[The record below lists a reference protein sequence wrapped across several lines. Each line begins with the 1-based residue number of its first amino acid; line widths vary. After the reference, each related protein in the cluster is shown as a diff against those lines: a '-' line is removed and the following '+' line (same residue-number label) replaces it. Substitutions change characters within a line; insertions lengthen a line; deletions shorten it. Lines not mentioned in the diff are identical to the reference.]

1 MEILFQDF
9 LRQLP
14 IGEKTIIEQGTANT
28 VYRYGASFLVREKKL
43 DEVDSPFQNAGTEKE
58 AYTLIGACPIVP
70 ELLYLDSRGNKVERF
85 VEGRIFDP
93 SNIEDLSKV
102 AKTLQRLHAL
112 PLGRGA
118 TKFLPM
124 ARYLHYKRVCKEE
137 LDKEKEDE
145 IILAAF
151 PYLDSGKMCLC
162 HNDLWAGNIIV
173 SDERAYLLDLE
184 FASAS
189 PYYFDLASLIEEN
202 SLSKEQ
208 TESFLAAYD
217 PEYKEHKLP
226 QKINALVLFH
236 HVLWFYWA
244 KARYEETKNPVFL
257 EIADAKRSA
266 FLSFPKEEA

>member
-1 MEILFQDF
+1 MEVPFPEF

-14 IGEKTIIEQGTANT
+14 LGSKTPIEKGTANT
-28 VYRYGASFLVREKKL
+28 VYRYGDFLVREKVL
-43 DEVDSPFQNAGTEKE
+43 DEVDSPFQNAHTEKE

-70 ELLYLDSRGNKVERF
+70 ELLFLDGRGNKVERF
-85 VEGRIFDP
+85 VEGHPFDP
-93 SNIEDLSKV
+93 SSSEDLEKV
-102 AKTLQRLHAL
+102 AKTLQRLHGL

-118 TKFLPM
+118 TKFLPL
-124 ARYLHYKRVCKEE
+124 ARYLHYKSICKEE
-137 LDKEKEDE
+137 LDKEKEE
-145 IILAAF
+145 AIIVSAY
-151 PYLDSGKMCLC
+151 PYLDNVPLCLC
-162 HNDLWAGNIIV
+162 HNDLWAGNILL
-173 SDERAYLLDLE
+173 DDKRAYLLDLE

-202 SLSKEQ
+202 SLGKEQ
-208 TESFLAAYD
+208 IESFLAAYD

-257 EIADAKRSA
+257 EIANAKRSA